1 MLSHIMEIAQQ
12 AGELIRT
19 AADITPEEKTGFR
32 DLVTQYDRQVQALLQ
47 SKLRAV
53 LPQAAFL
60 GEEGAFRP
68 DGDALWEFIVD
79 PIDGTTNFVQGFPN
93 CCVSIGLL
101 HRGQMELGVIYN
113 PFTRELYSARRGQ
126 GAYRNGRRL
135 QLADRDLQ
143 HSLCMFG
150 SSPYYPEL
158 TELSLSL
165 FGEIYAHAQ
174 DVRRFG
180 SAALDFCYVADG
192 RAGVYY
198 ECRLCP
204 WDIAAGSLIAQEAGA
219 VVSTLTGQSLPFDR
233 KCSVAVGAPTAW
245 AQMCNRFAPHIK
257 GWEELL

>member
-1 MLSHIMEIAQQ
+1 MLNQIIQIAQQ
-12 AGELIRT
+12 AGELIRN
-19 AADITPEEKTGFR
+19 AADIAPEEKTGFR

-47 SKLRAV
+47 SRLRAV

-60 GEEGAFRP
+60 GEEGDFRP
-68 DGDALWEFIVD
+68 DGDAQWEFIVD
-79 PIDGTTNFVQGFPN
+79 PIDGTTNFIQGFPN

-113 PFTRELYSARRGQ
+113 PFTMELYSAQRGQ

-135 QLADRDLQ
+135 RLADRDLA

-158 TELSLSL
+158 TDLSLSL
-165 FGEIYAHAQ
+165 FAEVYAHGQ

-192 RAGVYY
+192 RAGVFY

-204 WDIAAGSLIAQEAGA
+204 WDIAAGSLIAREAGA
-219 VVSTLTGQSLPFDR
+219 MVSTLTGAELPFDR

-245 AQMCNRFAPHIK
+245 AQMLRHFAPHVK
-257 GWEELL
+257 GSEGLL